1 MNVEMIFFDIL
12 KLIMVVK
19 ILSILVLKI
28 KMLYKIFNLREY
40 EIRWNRENL
49 IFLIVDRKGEK

>member
-12 KLIMVVK
+12 KLITVVK